1 MDEDQSKNKIN
12 TDSFFDQ
19 ISTIDQIA
27 NTALSNSNNLQSQL
41 NAVQLDL
48 QRLIESLQMN
58 FDSSIG
64 SIQNQINEVTNVI
77 VDDQRMKMK
86 EIEMRE
92 EQIFAEE
99 DALQKQKPR
108 LFGEGPFTPDNN
120 NNFQKFIRDTQQK
133 PKRLPILPSI
143 ALGGILGL
151 SNVGGNNQSDT
162 SSDSNNNVDNSQTAS
177 IENGNVVASKEMGS
191 MLGINEISSQKFDT
205 SNFEAGAFSEVT
217 FSDIIRESLLDL
229 ETVFRD
235 SISSEGI
242 KTNLEGF
249 AKGFS
254 KDKSELKN
262 IKNIIINTVFEKLT
276 GGESGRS
283 QASETVDKNIN
294 KMIETLPD
302 AVNKFSDFLDSD
314 KIKSGMN
321 KFKEIIPEIS
331 SQFDYKETSNDG
343 QLTDS
348 VINLPPEIIEGSN
361 EVVNEEP
368 ITRRGDL
375 RVTSEFDGIKSPS
388 STVTAINISEG
399 NSIFNLNLTGN

>member
-177 IENGNVVASKEMGS
+177 IENGNVAASKEMGS

>member
-331 SQFDYKETSNDG
+331 SQFDYKEISNDG